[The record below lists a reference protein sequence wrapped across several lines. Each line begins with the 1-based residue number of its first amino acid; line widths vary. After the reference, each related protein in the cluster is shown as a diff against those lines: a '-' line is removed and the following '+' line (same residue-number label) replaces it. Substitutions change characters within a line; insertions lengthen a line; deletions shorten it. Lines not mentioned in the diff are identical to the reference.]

1 MEEWGREERE
11 EGDFAKVDNKDLQK
25 KHILEFQTINIL
37 KLKHS
42 EMGSRS

>member
-25 KHILEFQTINIL
+25 KNTSLSFRLLT
-37 KLKHS
+37 S
-42 EMGSRS
+42 